1 MLTGEITYSD
11 RFEMKDVD
19 IRMVFNNSID
29 EAKSCGAT
37 TVLEVYGYA
46 D

>member
-19 IRMVFNNSID
+19 VETVFNNSID